1 LLKAVRAFNNRYFLS
16 RFLLFRNS
24 KSKMFTREKLIGC
37 LLAAI
42 LLLDVI
48 VCILVVYLDGNYR
61 FDFILIGL
69 LFATGIVAG
78 YVWLTNKQQ
87 TDAFEKE
94 KQRAELAETHIEELR
109 QYVAEQEGLTKT
121 LRQSK
126 EKFHHAAFHDSL
138 TNLPNRNLFIETLKF
153 LLEKSKQ
160 LDGYNFA
167 VLYLDLDRFKTIN
180 ESLGHSTGDKLILHV
195 AKRLS
200 NFIRHG
206 DLVARFGGDEFAV
219 ILSNV
224 TDVQAAVAF
233 AERIQESLSEPF
245 VVSGRKVFT
254 AVSIGIAFGKPEY
267 TEAEEILRD
276 ADMAMYYAKDHDK
289 GYEIFNPQMHAR
301 AVSLLQIEMDL
312 RHAVERNEL
321 RSYYQPIIDLNSM
334 TLYGFEALIR
344 WQHPTRGL
352 VSPAEFIPV
361 SETTGSIVPIT
372 LWMLRDCCE
381 NLVKWQRQSQLNK
394 SLVMS
399 INLSSKHFAEENLV
413 QQIGQI
419 LFDTSLDPGCLK
431 LEITESAMMDNPE
444 NVISMLIQLKS
455 LGIQLSIDDFGTGY
469 SSLSYLH
476 RFPID
481 TLKIDRSFVSTM
493 DEGSENGEIVRTI
506 VSLAKTLGM
515 NIVAEGVETIHQ
527 LHQLRILGCEYG
539 QGYLFSRPV
548 PFDEASKLLENR
560 DRFKSIM
567 PAANNFISPQASA
580 NSHLR
585 LAK

>member
-1 LLKAVRAFNNRYFLS
+1 
-16 RFLLFRNS
+16 
-24 KSKMFTREKLIGC
+24 MFTREKIISR

-42 LLLDVI
+42 LLVDILA
-48 VCILVVYLDGNYR
+48 CILVVYANGDYRLD
-61 FDFILIGL
+61 FVLIGL
-69 LFATGIVAG
+69 LLVTGIMAG
-78 YVWLTNKQQ
+78 YVWTTNKRHL
-87 TDAFEKE
+87 DASDKE
-94 KQRAELAETHIEELR
+94 RQRAELAENHIEELR
-109 QYVAEQEGLTKT
+109 QYVAEQESLTKT
-121 LRQSK
+121 LKQSK

-167 VLYLDLDRFKTIN
+167 VLYLDLNRFKTIN

-233 AERIQESLSEPF
+233 AERIQESLAEPF
-245 VVSGRKVFT
+245 VLGGRKVFT
-254 AVSIGIAFGKPEY
+254 GVSIGIAFGSPDY
-267 TEAEEILRD
+267 MEAEEVLRD
-276 ADMAMYYAKDHDK
+276 ADIAMYYAKDHDK

-301 AVSLLQIEMDL
+301 AVTLLQLEMDL

-321 RSYYQPIIDLNSM
+321 RSYFQPILDLKSM

-381 NLVKWQRQSQLNK
+381 KLIKWQQQSQLNK
-394 SLVMS
+394 SLVLS
-399 INLSSKHFAEENLV
+399 INLSGKHFAEENLV

-431 LEITESAMMDNPE
+431 LEITESAMMENPE

-548 PFDEASKLLENR
+548 PFEEASKILENR
-560 DRFKSIM
+560 HRFKSLL
-567 PAANNFISPQASA
+567 PAANNFVPSQISEG
-580 NSHLR
+580 SHLR